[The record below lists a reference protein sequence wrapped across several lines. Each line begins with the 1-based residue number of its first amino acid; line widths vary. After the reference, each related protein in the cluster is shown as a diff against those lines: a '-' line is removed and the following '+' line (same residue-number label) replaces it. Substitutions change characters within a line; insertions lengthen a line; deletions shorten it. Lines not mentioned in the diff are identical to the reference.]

1 MQQLYTFYFDPKS
14 SNTFNSICRFFPQIC
29 RNMIFWQKNVFS
41 LVAKNDVV
49 AFTRNLF
56 MKKKKFLFLKIFVKP
71 DFLGPM
77 LGRKV
82 DRNGGFSGK

>member
-1 MQQLYTFYFDPKS
+1 
-14 SNTFNSICRFFPQIC
+14 
-29 RNMIFWQKNVFS
+29 MIFWQKNVFS

-71 DFLGPM
+71 DFLGSM

-82 DRNGGFSGK
+82 DRNGGFFPESRRRPISPPPKKKPSEASRKKVG